1 MSFRIGFRHRGPR
14 ADGFVHTWTFSWNRL
29 YDLIFLDSAFQ
40 SNVACRVAKAAFGGG
55 LGVSVFCDL
64 FRAGRVVF
72 DCAIER

>member
-14 ADGFVHTWTFSWNRL
+14 ADGFVHAWAFSWNRL

-40 SNVACRVAKAAFGGG
+40 PNVVGRVAKATFGGWV
-55 LGVSVFCDL
+55 GVPVFCDL